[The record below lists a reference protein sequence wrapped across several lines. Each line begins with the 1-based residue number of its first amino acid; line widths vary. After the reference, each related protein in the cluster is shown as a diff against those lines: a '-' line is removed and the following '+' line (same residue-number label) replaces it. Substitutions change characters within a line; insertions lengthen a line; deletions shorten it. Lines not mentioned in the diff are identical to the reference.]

1 MTNMENCGECD
12 KEFDISDA
20 REEYNAEFGGEV
32 DYDDQYPEGGMCGSC
47 AAAQS
52 SSYEAH
58 GTAILM
64 MNGEVDYDD
73 DFVQQ
78 NL

>member
-1 MTNMENCGECD
+1 MANCVECE
-12 KEFDISDA
+12 KEFDIAEA
-20 REEYNAEFGGEV
+20 REEYNAEFHGEV
-32 DYDDQYPEGGMCGSC
+32 DYDEQYPEGGFCGGC

-52 SSYEAH
+52 SSYLNH

-73 DFVQQ
+73 DFVTQ

>member
-1 MTNMENCGECD
+1 MAKCVECE
-12 KEFDISDA
+12 KQFDIEEA
-20 REEYNAEFGGEV
+20 REEYSAEFGGEV
-32 DYDDQYPEGGMCGSC
+32 DYDEQYPEGSHCGGC

-52 SSYEAH
+52 SSYLAH

-73 DFVQQ
+73 EFVEN